1 MVSGLSHTAAP
12 AYVPGGGEA
21 WRDPWPA
28 YAALRD
34 HDPVHHVVPTGR
46 PQHDYYVLSRHAD
59 VLAAAVD
66 TETFSSAH
74 GLTVE
79 YGELERIGLADD
91 PPLVMLDPPGHTA
104 FRRLVSRGFTPR
116 QVGEIEPAVRA
127 FVVERVD
134 RIAARG
140 GGDVVAELFKPL
152 PSMVVGH
159 YLGVPAE
166 DRERFDAWTDAI
178 VAASSTGDPTGTA
191 DATSAT
197 SAKGAADATAE
208 MLGYFTALVERR
220 RTSPGDDTLS
230 HLVAAGVGDDPDDTA
245 GLVSILGYVFAMVTG
260 GNDTTTGALGGAVEL
275 LAAHPDQRAALAADP
290 ALVKPA
296 VEEFLRLTSPVQ
308 GLARTTTRDVELHG
322 SRIPSGRKVLLL
334 YGAANRDPRRYG
346 PDADELDVHR
356 SPSQILTF
364 GQGAHHCLGNAAARM
379 QVRVALE
386 ELLAR
391 IPHFAVDQE
400 PVTWAPGPYVR
411 RPLSVTL
418 DVRDA
423 P

>member
-1 MVSGLSHTAAP
+1 MFSGLSHAPAP

-34 HDPVHHVVPTGR
+34 HDPVHHVVPPQR

-66 TETFSSAH
+66 TETFSSAQ

-91 PPLVMLDPPGHTA
+91 PPLVMQDPPGHTA

-116 QVGEIEPAVRA
+116 QVREIEPAVRA

-140 GGDVVAELFKPL
+140 GGDVVVELFKPL

-166 DRERFDAWTDAI
+166 DRARFDAWTDAI
-178 VAASSTGDPTGTA
+178 VAASATGDP
-191 DATSAT
+191 SA
-197 SAKGAADATAE
+197 AADATAE
-208 MLGYFTALVERR
+208 MLGYFAALVERR
-220 RTSPGDDTLS
+220 RTSPGDDTIS
-230 HLVAAGVGDDPDDTA
+230 HLVAAGVGDAESDAEA

-260 GNDTTTGALGGAVEL
+260 GNDTTTGALGGAVQL

-290 ALVKPA
+290 ALTKPA

-322 SRIPSGRKVLLL
+322 TRIPSGRKVLLL

-346 PDADELDVHR
+346 PDADDLDVHR

-364 GQGAHHCLGNAAARM
+364 GQGGHHCLGNAAARM

-386 ELLAR
+386 EVLAR
-391 IPHFAVDQE
+391 IPHFEVD
-400 PVTWAPGPYVR
+400 PATVTWAPGPYVR
-411 RPLSVTL
+411 RPLSVPL
-418 DVRDA
+418 HVRERQIGERR
-423 P
+423 